1 MNAAK
6 PKIRILLADDH
17 LVVRMGLAAIF
28 SVEKD
33 LELVGEAGDGL
44 AAVRLCR
51 ETHPDVVIMDI
62 MMPKLGGAEA
72 AERILKDFPRTK
84 ILILTTYGTSDD
96 TKRALD
102 AGACGALVKDSS
114 KTVIIDAIRRVA
126 AGERVISPEIRASIN
141 QESSCPELTERQ
153 LEILRYVSKGLST
166 AEIARLAKVGPDCVK
181 SHLKTIFVR
190 LGASTRAEAVTI
202 ALSKKL
208 LKI

>member
-6 PKIRILLADDH
+6 PKIRILLADDP

-51 ETHPDVVIMDI
+51 ETHPDVVILDI

-72 AERILKDFPRTK
+72 AERILKDFPKTR
-84 ILILTTYGTSDD
+84 ILVLTTYGTSDD

-126 AGERVISPEIRASIN
+126 AGERVISPEIRASIG
-141 QESSCPELTERQ
+141 QENPDSELTDRQ
-153 LEILRYVSKGLST
+153 LEILSSITRGLT
-166 AEIARLAKVGPDCVK
+166 NPDIAKQYGISPESVKDHINLIFAK
-181 SHLKTIFVR
+181 
-190 LGASTRAEAVTI
+190 LGAANRTEAVAI
-202 ALSKKL
+202 ALRKHL